1 MQNGLQSGEAGHR
14 LSNRTCAASISQ
26 MEMVPT
32 LARPGLFGD

>member
-1 MQNGLQSGEAGHR
+1 MQNALQFGETGYR
-14 LSNRTCAASISQ
+14 LRDGSYAASISQ